1 MAENEFHARV
11 QAPQSQLTT
20 QLQNEHEQEQEQVQ
34 EHHNIKIISDE
45 FDASIRDSDIPRLR
59 PRSSH
64 EIRSVLSPS
73 PLFVEPLRRS
83 KDDIHLA
90 PGPNTPKRPNVP
102 HRGLSLQMP
111 PRDISS
117 TSTANLTKRVPLSP
131 KLDSS
136 ITYATPS
143 SVLPRRSRGMDFSRA
158 CTNLHHSTLAEQ
170 SSPDSSPIIG
180 GRGMM
185 IPRKG
190 LFNPLNIANIPD
202 SPGSVPNSLWSTMAS
217 TDKSAISS
225 SVGSANMMDYDS
237 GSTSSDGD
245 DMMGHVEDED
255 AIHMTPH
262 VYKVGSGTPNP
273 FGPAIVSAPGGDSI
287 GGFSPAAAK
296 LMSFQRARFNKKERS
311 RKSSSASGHSSM
323 YQGPPSP
330 PVLKSIESSLGGP
343 FFARDPSKEDMNS
356 RRQSLSLGTKDL
368 QLSDCEESDEG
379 TNVGASPNEYNGMP
393 TPLTPSIDERRNVI
407 RRAVTR
413 RGNMLVRVQLI
424 AI

>member
-1 MAENEFHARV
+1 MAENKFHARL

-20 QLQNEHEQEQEQVQ
+20 QLQKEQEQHDIQ
-34 EHHNIKIISDE
+34 IIGDD
-45 FDASIRDSDIPRLR
+45 FDTSIRDSDIPRLR

-64 EIRSVLSPS
+64 EIRSALSPS
-73 PLFVEPLRRS
+73 PLFIEPSRRS

-90 PGPNTPKRPNVP
+90 PGPITPKRPNVP
-102 HRGLSLQMP
+102 NRGLSLQMP

-117 TSTANLTKRVPLSP
+117 TSTANLTKLIPLSP

-170 SSPDSSPIIG
+170 SSPDSSPVIG
-180 GRGMM
+180 GRGMT

-245 DMMGHVEDED
+245 DMMGHAEDED
-255 AIHMTPH
+255 VIHMTPQ
-262 VYKVGSGTPNP
+262 VYKVGSGTANP
-273 FGPAIVSAPGGDSI
+273 FGSVVVSSPGGDGP

-323 YQGPPSP
+323 YSQGPPSP

-343 FFARDPSKEDMNS
+343 FFARDPSKQDINS

-379 TNVGASPNEYNGMP
+379 TNVGTSPNEYNGMP

-413 RGNMLVRVQLI
+413 RGNMLVRVHLI
-424 AI
+424 IL